1 MDWNNDIDAGEFLII
16 ECYRKIDPSSY
27 SDIFDDIYLKRYAT
41 ALIKRQWGANL
52 SKFNGVQLLGGVE
65 MNGAEIY
72 SQAMEEIDKLEEQ
85 IMLAFET
92 PIDYMVG

>member
-1 MDWNNDIDAGEFLII
+1 
-16 ECYRKIDPSSY
+16 
-27 SDIFDDIYLKRYAT
+27 
-41 ALIKRQWGANL
+41 
-52 SKFNGVQLLGGVE
+52 